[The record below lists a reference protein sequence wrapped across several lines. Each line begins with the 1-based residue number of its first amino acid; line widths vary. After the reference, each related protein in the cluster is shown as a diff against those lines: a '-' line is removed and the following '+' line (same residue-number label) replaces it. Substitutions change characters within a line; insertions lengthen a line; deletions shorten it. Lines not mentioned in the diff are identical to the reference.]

1 MREIKFRAW
10 DLIKKEMSTPFYIG
24 SELSMDTISKIFLQ
38 YTGLKDRNS
47 KEIYEGDIVRVANME
62 FFPLD
67 DPFKCEGTSHTL
79 AEIIFYK
86 FGYTLRYVDGRNRP
100 DFQWDYLDM
109 SDSME
114 VIGNIYENHKRL
126 EER

>member
-1 MREIKFRAW
+1 
-10 DLIKKEMSTPFYIG
+10 MSTPFYIG

-47 KEIYEGDIVRVANME
+47 KEIYENDIVLGHGLREVCLGRVIFQGMAFAISGKSKSGHEWFYTVTSNYQ
-62 FFPLD
+62 D
-67 DPFKCEGTSHTL
+67 DSCL
-79 AEIIFYK
+79 
-86 FGYTLRYVDGRNRP
+86 
-100 DFQWDYLDM
+100 
-109 SDSME
+109 E